1 MKSFSVTLTHE
12 INNELINHLIRDDY
26 QEDLCFA
33 LYLPSKGNTRFTG
46 ILQEVILPK
55 DGERKVHG
63 NVSFNSNYLE
73 RVLSL
78 ARERNMGIVF
88 LHSHPAPG
96 WQGMSIP
103 DIEAENRISK
113 SAYAATGFPLLGMTL
128 GTDGAWS
135 GRFWI
140 KDKNVKRTYSKHWC
154 KSVKVLDNGMS
165 FTFNESLC
173 DEHMDLD
180 SQIRTISAW
189 GKQNQIKLSRIKV
202 GIVGL
207 GSVGSQVAESLARTG
222 FANVTFID
230 FDNVEKKNLDRLTN
244 VFSSSIGKAKV
255 DAVEEGFIRSASS
268 TNLSI
273 YKSYY
278 SICEETGY
286 RDALDCDILISCV
299 DRPWARQV
307 LNYIAYCHLIP
318 VIDGG
323 IKVRTNSDNSKM
335 IAADWKVQTVGY
347 NKPCLEC
354 LGQYKTS
361 HAMLEQEGFLDDPE
375 YINGMSEK
383 TDLDNSENVFP
394 FSANVASLQVLQ
406 LISSIVKPSGRAYP
420 GQQVHHMVIGNTE
433 TNRTLSCDELCFFKS
448 NKGKSDFTGVIPYAE
463 HLFAKQERDKRLT
476 KRNGDKVKNTELNII
491 TKLCHFIKE
500 TFNSK

>member
-1 MKSFSVTLTHE
+1 MMKSFSVTLTKE
-12 INNELINHLIRDDY
+12 INKELMDHLVRVDH

-33 LYLPSKGNTRFTG
+33 LYLPSKGNTRLTG

-63 NVSFNSNYLE
+63 NVSFNPNYFE
-73 RVLSL
+73 RVIRL
-78 ARERNMGIVF
+78 AREKKMGLVF

-103 DIEAENRISK
+103 DIEAEERISK
-113 SAYAATGFPLLGMTL
+113 SAYAVTRFPLLGMTL
-128 GTDGAWS
+128 GTDGSWS

-140 KDKNVKRTYSKHWC
+140 KDKFTKRTYNRNWC
-154 KSVKVLDNGMS
+154 KSVKVVDEGVS

-173 DEHMDLD
+173 IDHINYD
-180 SQIRTISAW
+180 SQVRTISAW
-189 GKQNQIKLSRIKV
+189 GKKNQVNLSRIRI

-207 GSVGSQVAESLARTG
+207 GSVGSQVAEALARSG
-222 FANVTFID
+222 FANVSFID

-244 VFSSSIGKAKV
+244 VFRSSIGKAKV
-255 DAVEEGFIRSASS
+255 DAVADGFHRSASS
-268 TNLSI
+268 INLNI
-273 YKSYY
+273 HKSCY
-278 SICEETGY
+278 SICEEEGY
-286 RDALDCDILISCV
+286 RDALDCDILICCV

-347 NKPCLEC
+347 NKACLEC

-361 HAMLEQEGFLDDPE
+361 HVMLEQEGFLDDPE

-383 TDLDNSENVFP
+383 ADLDNAENVFA

-406 LISSIVKPSGRAYP
+406 LIGLVIKPSGRAYP
-420 GQQVHHMVIGNTE
+420 GQQVHHMVLGSTV
-433 TNRTLSCDELCFFKS
+433 TNRNLICDESCFFKDHV
-448 NKGKSDFTGVIPYAE
+448 GKADFTGVIPYGE
-463 HLFAKQERDKRLT
+463 HSIAIEERDKRQT
-476 KRNGDKVKNTELNII
+476 SEEKSEAKVIEPNLI
-491 TKLCHFIKE
+491 T
-500 TFNSK
+500 